1 MIDNQC
7 REQVRPAITAND
19 QALNKAGWLLYGSV
33 QTYGKTSVIS
43 AMSGVDGM
51 CRPMGYQDLEM
62 VLIVFSN
69 DCNAVINL
77 SFWGLAAFSSPE
89 ISSILF
95 STFS

>member
-1 MIDNQC
+1 MLSN
-7 REQVRPAITAND
+7 
-19 QALNKAGWLLYGSV
+19 LKLL
-33 QTYGKTSVIS
+33 
-43 AMSGVDGM
+43 DL
-51 CRPMGYQDLEM
+51 RFYQDLEM